1 MIAVILAAGMAT
13 RLRPLTDDR
22 PKCLL
27 QVGTKTLLARTIDAL
42 VENAISELVIVTGYR
57 GEMIRQAV
65 EAAYPALNVHYI
77 DNADYRTTNNI
88 YSLWLAKPFVDGH
101 ETLLLDSDI
110 LLDASLIR
118 AILNAEGSTLA
129 LNRHTLGEEEMK
141 IVTTPDG
148 RMVEISK
155 TCDPQKAVGESV
167 GVEKMTA
174 DYTSALF
181 RELAK
186 MIVVEGLSGIFYEQA
201 FQRLIAQGHTF
212 NIIDTTDYFSME
224 LDTVADFELA
234 GHLTADQ

>member
-1 MIAVILAAGMAT
+1 M
-13 RLRPLTDDR
+13 
-22 PKCLL
+22 
-27 QVGTKTLLARTIDAL
+27 
-42 VENAISELVIVTGYR
+42 
-57 GEMIRQAV
+57 
-65 EAAYPALNVHYI
+65 
-77 DNADYRTTNNI
+77 
-88 YSLWLAKPFVDGH
+88 
-101 ETLLLDSDI
+101 
-110 LLDASLIR
+110 LDASLIR
-118 AILNAEGSTLA
+118 AILNAEGSALA

-141 IVTTPDG
+141 IVTAPDG

-155 TCDPQKAVGESV
+155 TCDPRKAVGESV

-212 NIIDTTDYFSME
+212 NIVDTTDYFSME

-234 GHLTADQ
+234 GRLTADQ

>member
-1 MIAVILAAGMAT
+1 
-13 RLRPLTDDR
+13 
-22 PKCLL
+22 
-27 QVGTKTLLARTIDAL
+27 
-42 VENAISELVIVTGYR
+42 
-57 GEMIRQAV
+57 MIRQAV

-88 YSLWLAKPFVDGH
+88 YSLWLAKPFIDGR

-118 AILNAEGSTLA
+118 AILNAEGSALA

-141 IVTTPDG
+141 IVTAPDG

-181 RELAK
+181 RELTK
-186 MIVVEGLSGIFYEQA
+186 MIVVEGLSGVFYEQA
-201 FQRLIAQGHTF
+201 FQRLITQGHTF
-212 NIIDTTDYFSME
+212 NIVDTTDYFSME

-234 GHLTADQ
+234 GRLTADQ

>member
-88 YSLWLAKPFVDGH
+88 YSLWLAKPFIDGR

-118 AILNAEGSTLA
+118 AILNAEGSALA

-141 IVTTPDG
+141 IVTAPDG

-186 MIVVEGLSGIFYEQA
+186 MIVVEGLSGVFYEQA

-234 GHLTADQ
+234 DRLTADQ

>member
-88 YSLWLAKPFVDGH
+88 YSLWLAKPFIDGR

-118 AILNAEGSTLA
+118 AILNAEGSALA

-141 IVTTPDG
+141 IVTAPDG

-186 MIVVEGLSGIFYEQA
+186 MIVVEGLSGVFYEQA
-201 FQRLIAQGHTF
+201 FQRLITQGHTF
-212 NIIDTTDYFSME
+212 NIVDTTDYFSME

-234 GHLTADQ
+234 GRLMADQ

>member
-65 EAAYPALNVHYI
+65 EAAYPTLNVHYI

-88 YSLWLAKPFVDGH
+88 YSLWLAKPFIDGR

-118 AILNAEGSTLA
+118 AILNAEGSALA

-141 IVTTPDG
+141 IVTAPDG

-186 MIVVEGLSGIFYEQA
+186 MIVVEGLSGVFYEQA
-201 FQRLIAQGHTF
+201 FQRLITQGHTF
-212 NIIDTTDYFSME
+212 NIVDTTDYFSME

-234 GHLTADQ
+234 GRQTTDQ

>member
-65 EAAYPALNVHYI
+65 EAAYPTLNVHYV

-88 YSLWLAKPFVDGH
+88 YSLWLAKLFIDGR

-118 AILNAEGSTLA
+118 AILNAEGSALA

-141 IVTTPDG
+141 IVTAPDG

-181 RELAK
+181 RELTK
-186 MIVVEGLSGIFYEQA
+186 MIVVEGLSGVFYEQA

>member
-57 GEMIRQAV
+57 AR
-65 EAAYPALNVHYI
+65 NVHYI

-88 YSLWLAKPFVDGH
+88 YSLWLAKPFIDGR

-118 AILNAEGSTLA
+118 AILNAEGSALA

-141 IVTTPDG
+141 IVTAPDG

-186 MIVVEGLSGIFYEQA
+186 MIVVEGLSGVFYEQA

-212 NIIDTTDYFSME
+212 NIIDTTDYVSME

-234 GHLTADQ
+234 GRLTADQ

>member
-88 YSLWLAKPFVDGH
+88 YSLWLAKPFVDGR

-118 AILNAEGSTLA
+118 AILNAEGSALA

-141 IVTTPDG
+141 IVTAPDG

-186 MIVVEGLSGIFYEQA
+186 MIVVEGLSGVFYEQA
-201 FQRLIAQGHTF
+201 FQRLIAQGHTL
-212 NIIDTTDYFSME
+212 NIVDTTDYFSME
-224 LDTVADFELA
+224 LDTVGDFELA
-234 GHLTADQ
+234 GRLTADQ

>member
-65 EAAYPALNVHYI
+65 EAAYPTLNVHYI

-88 YSLWLAKPFVDGH
+88 YSLWLAKPFIDGR

-118 AILNAEGSTLA
+118 AILNAEGSALA

-141 IVTTPDG
+141 IVTAPDG

-186 MIVVEGLSGIFYEQA
+186 MIVVEGLSGVFYE
-201 FQRLIAQGHTF
+201 
-212 NIIDTTDYFSME
+212 
-224 LDTVADFELA
+224 
-234 GHLTADQ
+234 